1 LGKTA
6 AKAAHEQVRAH
17 ERRRGERHERD
28 KGRERED
35 QDGDHGE
42 LRDEQKKEHGPE
54 DDDAGDPFDPVAH
67 AIERP
72 AARALSVTR
81 ALRRT
86 AIEAVLN
93 AKFEM
98 VSDGPFD
105 ATGAADR
112 PDRAALESAFEPPQ
126 PATAPAVAASTTIDA
141 VR

>member
-6 AKAAHEQVRAH
+6 AKGAHEQVRAH
-17 ERRRGERHERD
+17 ERCRGERHERD

-42 LRDEQKKEHGPE
+42 AGDDQKKEHAPD
-54 DDDAGDPFDPVAH
+54 DDDAGDPFDSVAH

-72 AARALSVTR
+72 AARAP
-81 ALRRT
+81 RRT
-86 AIEAVLN
+86 VIEAGLK

-98 VSDGPFD
+98 VSDEPFD
-105 ATGAADR
+105 AAGVADP

-126 PATAPAVAASTTIDA
+126 PVTAPAVAASTTIGA

>member
-1 LGKTA
+1 MGKTA

-42 LRDEQKKEHGPE
+42 LRDDQKEEQGP
-54 DDDAGDPFDPVAH
+54 DADDAGDPFDSVAH

-72 AARALSVTR
+72 AAQAMSVTQAPRR
-81 ALRRT
+81 AVS
-86 AIEAVLN
+86 EAALN
-93 AKFEM
+93 EKFEI
-98 VSDGPFD
+98 VSNGPFD
-105 ATGAADR
+105 
-112 PDRAALESAFEPPQ
+112 
-126 PATAPAVAASTTIDA
+126 AASTTIDA

>member
-1 LGKTA
+1 LGKTP

-42 LRDEQKKEHGPE
+42 LRDDQNKEHGP
-54 DDDAGDPFDPVAH
+54 DDDGTGHPFDCVAH

-81 ALRRT
+81 APRRT
-86 AIEAVLN
+86 VIEAALE

-98 VSDGPFD
+98 VSDESFD
-105 ATGAADR
+105 AAGAADP
-112 PDRAALESAFEPPQ
+112 PDRPALESAFEPPQ
-126 PATAPAVAASTTIDA
+126 PATAPDVAASTTIDA

>member
-1 LGKTA
+1 MGKTA

-35 QDGDHGE
+35 QNGDHGE
-42 LRDEQKKEHGPE
+42 LWDEQKEHGPDAE
-54 DDDAGDPFDPVAH
+54 DAGAPFDRVAH

-81 ALRRT
+81 A
-86 AIEAVLN
+86 
-93 AKFEM
+93 
-98 VSDGPFD
+98 
-105 ATGAADR
+105 
-112 PDRAALESAFEPPQ
+112 
-126 PATAPAVAASTTIDA
+126 A

>member
-6 AKAAHEQVRAH
+6 AKGAHEQERAH
-17 ERRRGERHERD
+17 ERCRGERHERD

-42 LRDEQKKEHGPE
+42 AGDDQKKEHGPD
-54 DDDAGDPFDPVAH
+54 DDDAGDPFDSVAH

-72 AARALSVTR
+72 AARASSVTR
-81 ALRRT
+81 APRRT
-86 AIEAVLN
+86 VIEAGLK

-98 VSDGPFD
+98 VSEEPFD
-105 ATGAADR
+105 AAGVANP

-126 PATAPAVAASTTIDA
+126 PATAPAVADA

>member
-42 LRDEQKKEHGPE
+42 LGDEQKKEHGPD
-54 DDDAGDPFDPVAH
+54 DDDAVHPLDCVAH

-72 AARALSVTR
+72 
-81 ALRRT
+81 
-86 AIEAVLN
+86 
-93 AKFEM
+93 
-98 VSDGPFD
+98 
-105 ATGAADR
+105 
-112 PDRAALESAFEPPQ
+112 AALESAFEPPQ

>member
-1 LGKTA
+1 MGKTA

-42 LRDEQKKEHGPE
+42 LRDEQKNEHGPD
-54 DDDAGDPFDPVAH
+54 DDDAGDPFDSVAH

-72 AARALSVTR
+72 AARALSVTL
-81 ALRRT
+81 APRRT
-86 AIEAVLN
+86 VIEAGLK

-98 VSDGPFD
+98 VSDEPFD
-105 ATGAADR
+105 AAGAADP

-126 PATAPAVAASTTIDA
+126 PATAPAVAVSTTIDA